1 MVAELDGA
9 IRSAGSAGACEEFVS
24 LLTATLEPS
33 ITDKII
39 GDIDRV
45 TKNLKDEPRLLESLK
60 FRNDIKNLTKKRI
73 ELDKAEISSK
83 IAALDKVLEGIDVRI
98 LRLIDSSK
106 DGSDKMGFIR
116 RDLGLINLSKDS
128 FEGIRDKMLGI
139 ADMLDGEIRQL
150 GEQMM
155 NDQLTIKELQ
165 EKISALETQL
175 EDAKAQSREDFL
187 TKTATRKAF
196 VEELERFENEYQKN
210 GLDYCVCFFDIDHFK
225 KINDA
230 YGHDAG
236 DTVIAS
242 VAKTLL
248 KASRKEDIVSRYG
261 GEEFVV
267 LLPGLSL
274 EQSVEFASRVRT
286 TLKNSKFLYKEE
298 RISVTISCGTAV
310 RSAYQSSAAALE
322 ASDKML
328 YEAKQNGRDQVM
340 PKI

>member
-1 MVAELDGA
+1 MTGLGGA

-39 GDIDRV
+39 GDIDRI

-83 IAALDKVLEGIDVRI
+83 IAALDKVLEGIDGRI

-150 GEQMM
+150 GEQMIS
-155 NDQLTIKELQ
+155 DQLTIKELQ

-196 VEELERFENEYQKN
+196 VEELERFENEYLKN
-210 GLDYCVCFFDIDHFK
+210 ELDYCVCFFDIDHFK

-274 EQSVEFASRVRT
+274 EQSVEFAGRVRT

-298 RISVTISCGTAV
+298 RISVTISCGAAV